1 MPRRPTVP
9 TERQAPRVTTKNPL
23 SRPRNCC
30 GVTIEPRDNFD
41 AKVRAACLILS
52 WVSVCSAKGEA
63 SPEQAQSDVSLSL
76 GVRNPSTSPQ
86 DRL

>member
-1 MPRRPTVP
+1 MSKNAKDLRR
-9 TERQAPRVTTKNPL
+9 
-23 SRPRNCC
+23 RPRNCS
-30 GVTIEPRDNFD
+30 GITVVPVDNFD

-52 WVSVCSAKGEA
+52 WVSVRSAKGEA